1 MNQESRNLT
10 TELKS
15 KKNSTMS
22 QKVKSQAVKE
32 KCVFPDSEKLVSGL
46 KCIFKNVQNLSSTKI
61 PDPAKKKKI
70 LIQLKNIW
78 SQWKTE
84 ST

>member
-1 MNQESRNLT
+1 MKQESRNLT

-32 KCVFPDSEKLVSGL
+32 KCIFPDSEKLVSGL
-46 KCIFKNVQNLSSTKI
+46 KCVFKNVQNLSSTKI
-61 PDPAKKKKI
+61 PDPAKKKI
-70 LIQLKNIW
+70 LIQLKNI
-78 SQWKTE
+78 
-84 ST
+84 

>member
-32 KCVFPDSEKLVSGL
+32 KCIFPDSEKLVSGAEM
-46 KCIFKNVQNLSSTKI
+46 CF
-61 PDPAKKKKI
+61 
-70 LIQLKNIW
+70 
-78 SQWKTE
+78 
-84 ST
+84 

>member
-1 MNQESRNLT
+1 MKQESRNLT

-32 KCVFPDSEKLVSGL
+32 KCIFPDSEKLVSGL
-46 KCIFKNVQNLSSTKI
+46 KCVFKNVQNLSSTKI
-61 PDPAKKKKI
+61 PDPAKKKI